1 MTENRT
7 ATRSF
12 YETLDHLATALAA
25 SSKLYGETPEAIYKF
40 TEYFCEAS
48 YLFEKGAENEALEA
62 VKKARVF
69 LKTDKG
75 EAMKFKLRAVERSIV
90 AAIVSTIYAKDF
102 DDKVNA
108 PWTL

>member
-12 YETLDHLATALAA
+12 YSTLDHLASALEV
-25 SSKLYGETPEAIYKF
+25 SSKLYGETPEAICEF
-40 TEYFCEAS
+40 TEYFSKAS
-48 YLFEKGAENEALEA
+48 YLFYKGAENEALET
-62 VKKARVF
+62 VKKARAF
-69 LKTDKG
+69 LKTEKG

-108 PWTL
+108 PRTV